1 MTVRAMVALC
11 VIVPLVPTIEMLVV
25 PEGVLVWALKLITM
39 LPLPLT
45 EEGLKFAWTPAGRP
59 VAEIDTL
66 PVKPPSEATVT
77 VAVGFDPGVKVTD

>member
-1 MTVRAMVALC
+1 VALAAESVKSAGPVTVRAMVALC

-45 EEGLKFAWTPAGRP
+45 EEGLKLA
-59 VAEIDTL
+59 
-66 PVKPPSEATVT
+66 
-77 VAVGFDPGVKVTD
+77 